1 MNTSVKV
8 IKNPKSGKV
17 VTPTNNPE
25 FGYVTVQSES
35 MQFKGGFARKI
46 VLSALITVAM
56 KDADAFHEGQ
66 VLPGK
71 IVVKES
77 LEPTNPDNLDQDIKI
92 AGESNIPC
100 TVGGAPVYRTTEFT
114 EDMNA
119 SSTFVEHDNGDAIK
133 AYQAEA
139 KAKQEAA
146 NLG

>member
-1 MNTSVKV
+1 MNNSVKI
-8 IKNPKSGKV
+8 IKNPKSGLV
-17 VTPTNNPE
+17 VTPSSNPE
-25 FGYVTVQSES
+25 FGYVTVKSES
-35 MQFKGGFARKI
+35 MQFKGGFGRKV
-46 VLSALITVAM
+46 VLTALITIAM
-56 KDADAFHEGQ
+56 ADADAVHEGQ

-77 LEPTNPDNLDQDIKI
+77 LEPTNADNLDQDIKI

-100 TVGGAPVYRTTEFT
+100 TVGGAPIYRTTEFT
-114 EDMNA
+114 EDMTA

>member
-1 MNTSVKV
+1 MNNSVKV
-8 IKNPKSGKV
+8 IKNPKSGLV

-25 FGYVTVQSES
+25 FGYVTVQSKS
-35 MQFKGGFARKI
+35 RQIKGGFSRNV

-100 TVGGAPVYRTTEFT
+100 TVGGAPVYRTTEYT
-114 EDMNA
+114 EDMTA

-139 KAKQEAA
+139 KPKLEAA